1 MRKLFVLMAVPLT
14 LAATSGAGTALAAAA
29 PTHSAK
35 NPVKITGKV
44 NAHGTKDVSAKKF
57 VTLSLEED
65 DYYISPTFIKVQ
77 PGEKITV
84 KIKNDGKAT
93 HTFTSSAVS
102 IDKQLSP
109 GSSKKFTLTIPSTGT
124 VFQFHCSFHES
135 MGMQGAFYT
144 GASGSGTNATN
155 SNATN
160 SNATASSATSSSVT
174 SSSVTSSSVTST
186 TSGGAAPGY

>member
-84 KIKNDGKAT
+84 KIKNDGKA
-93 HTFTSSAVS
+93 HPHIHLERGEHRQAALPRLVEEVHAHH
-102 IDKQLSP
+102 P
-109 GSSKKFTLTIPSTGT
+109 EHR
-124 VFQFHCSFHES
+124 HCVPVPLLVPRKHGDAGRVLHRGQREWHERDELERD
-135 MGMQGAFYT
+135 GLERNGLERPRA
-144 GASGSGTNATN
+144 
-155 SNATN
+155 
-160 SNATASSATSSSVT
+160 
-174 SSSVTSSSVTST
+174 
-186 TSGGAAPGY
+186 